1 LPRIGS
7 RLTLLLAQCL
17 AVPMAGVLEWW
28 WLGTVLTSLQLVAVC
43 TIVGGIAMALMPKH
57 MPADNWP
64 VFWAGVGFGV
74 LAAVG
79 QAVGAVLSRKA
90 FLQMQAIDELPVAAS
105 IWEQIVLGATSGYQR
120 LIGGALTL
128 VAFFLLTLVYR
139 RWYTRPRANRVGD
152 AIGSKLAY
160 VGLTAAAGPIFGI
173 ICYQWALAT
182 TPSAIVQ
189 PIVAMTP
196 LVVMPLAYFIEG
208 DRPRRRAIVGT
219 LISVAGVLLLAFA

>member
-1 LPRIGS
+1 
-7 RLTLLLAQCL
+7 
-17 AVPMAGVLEWW
+17 
-28 WLGTVLTSLQLVAVC
+28 
-43 TIVGGIAMALMPKH
+43 
-57 MPADNWP
+57 
-64 VFWAGVGFGV
+64 
-74 LAAVG
+74 
-79 QAVGAVLSRKA
+79 
-90 FLQMQAIDELPVAAS
+90 MQAIDELPVAAS